1 MPDSAVLSISRIGE
15 IGIRAP
21 RLVVIALIVGVGV
34 AQLVFTVSDWHLR
47 DMGAYWEAGL
57 RLRAGEP
64 LYPTLAD
71 AEASEVYRYAPWF
84 AWVWVPLT
92 FLPRPVVEVVW
103 SVLLLTASAAA
114 LEPLVRRR
122 AWLLVALMTPIL
134 VGISAI
140 GNVHPLIIAGLVHG
154 VERRGGPFAIAAAA
168 SLKVV
173 PVVFVLTYLGR
184 RQWRMAAITL
194 VVTALLTAP
203 MLLYDLSAYAT
214 DAGAASGL
222 IEWWPLFVLAVA
234 ASAAASI
241 WLAPTPYGWLASATT
256 AVVATPRLF
265 VYDISYLVVA
275 LARRTR

>member
-1 MPDSAVLSISRIGE
+1 MPDSAVVSTPRFGR
-15 IGIRAP
+15 IGIRAA
-21 RLVVIALIVGVGV
+21 RLVAIALIVGVGV

-47 DMGAYWEAGL
+47 DMGAYWEAAL
-57 RLRAGEP
+57 RLRAGDP
-64 LYPTLAD
+64 LYPALAD

-84 AWVWVPLT
+84 AWLWVPLT
-92 FLPRPVVEVVW
+92 LLPRPVVDVLW
-103 SVLLLTASAAA
+103 SILLLAASAAA

-140 GNVHPLIIAGLVHG
+140 GNVHPLLVAGLVHG
-154 VERRGGPFAIAAAA
+154 VERRGGPLAIAAAA

-173 PVVFVLTYLGR
+173 PIVFILTYLGR

-194 VVTALLTAP
+194 VLTALLTAP
-203 MLLYDLSAYAT
+203 MLLHDLSAYAT

-222 IEWWPLFVLAVA
+222 IEWWPLFVVAVA
-234 ASAAASI
+234 GCAVASVRLAA
-241 WLAPTPYGWLASATT
+241 TPFGWLASATT

-265 VYDISYLVVA
+265 VYDVSYLIVA
-275 LARRTR
+275 LARRTP

>member
-1 MPDSAVLSISRIGE
+1 MV
-15 IGIRAP
+15 IRAA
-21 RLVVIALIVGVGV
+21 RLVAIALIVGVGV

-64 LYPTLAD
+64 LYPALAD

-84 AWVWVPLT
+84 AWLWVPLT
-92 FLPRPVVEVVW
+92 FLPRPVADVLW
-103 SVLLLTASAAA
+103 SVLLLAASAAA

-140 GNVHPLIIAGLVHG
+140 GNVHPLIAAGLVHA
-154 VERRGGPFAIAAAA
+154 VERRSGPLAIAAAA

-173 PVVFVLTYLGR
+173 PIVFVLTYLGR

-194 VVTALLTAP
+194 VLTALLTAP
-203 MLLYDLSAYAT
+203 MLLYDLSEYAT

-222 IEWWPLFVLAVA
+222 IAWWPIFAIAVA
-234 ASAAASI
+234 ACAAASVLFARTPFR
-241 WLAPTPYGWLASATT
+241 WLTSATT

-265 VYDISYLVVA
+265 VYDVSYLVVA
-275 LARRTR
+275 FARRSR